1 MSKVN
6 SFLRETIA
14 RFKGDTDKVL
24 AEKNYRTVL
33 NGIKTQV
40 SLLEGEQF
48 KKEELVSQAEEDLK
62 TAKFPTERVT
72 DTERY
77 FEKIN
82 SAKSRLEEAKEAVS
96 KIKES
101 ITEYKALEAE
111 FSAEVEAPKEEEKK

>member
-33 NGIKTQV
+33 NGIDIQV
-40 SLLEGEQF
+40 SLLKGEQF
-48 KKEELVSQAEEDLK
+48 KKEELVAQAEEDLK
-62 TAKFPTERVT
+62 TAKFPTERIT
-72 DTERY
+72 DTDNY
-77 FEKIN
+77 FSRIN
-82 SAKSRLEEAKEAVS
+82 GAENRLNEAKEEVT

-101 ITEYKALEAE
+101 IIKYETLRKE
-111 FSAEVEAPKEEEKK
+111 FSEEV